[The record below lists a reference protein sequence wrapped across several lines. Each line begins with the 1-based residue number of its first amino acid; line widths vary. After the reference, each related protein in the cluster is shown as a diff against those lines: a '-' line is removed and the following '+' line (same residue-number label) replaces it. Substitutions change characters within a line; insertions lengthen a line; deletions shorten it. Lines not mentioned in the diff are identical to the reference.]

1 MKPKELIPLNKDQ
14 SIKSDKERIKEL
26 EAEIAR
32 LKYEISFYD
41 DFMKE
46 IREVA
51 KSNRAVKKST
61 NNCHRKLKKNISP
74 SVYA

>member
-1 MKPKELIPLNKDQ
+1 MKPKELIPLTKDQ